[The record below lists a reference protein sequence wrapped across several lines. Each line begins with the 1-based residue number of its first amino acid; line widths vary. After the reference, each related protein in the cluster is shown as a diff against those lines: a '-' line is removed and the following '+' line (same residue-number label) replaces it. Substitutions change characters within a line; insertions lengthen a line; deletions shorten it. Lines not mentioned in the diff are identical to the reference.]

1 MKKLFTNIDQLV
13 QIRESSTNLLRG
25 AMMKDLPSLKNAW
38 LLVEA
43 GLISDYGSMDSLE
56 QTADET
62 IDLSGAMLMPTFV
75 DSHTHL
81 VFAADR
87 DEEFVMKI
95 KGMDYQAIAEA
106 GGGIKN
112 SAKKLQQTSED
123 ELLEGAT
130 ARLQQAIAH
139 GTGAIEIKSG
149 YGLTTES
156 EIKILRVISRLKD
169 RFDIPIKSTFL
180 GAHAFPHD
188 DQQKY
193 IRTIVQEMLPDIYSE
208 GLADY
213 IDVFCEKGYF
223 SAAQMAEI
231 LEAGD
236 KYELKPKLHV
246 NQFNSIG
253 GIETAIEYSALT
265 VDHLEVLSEEEISLL
280 KDSDVI
286 PVALPGCSFFLNIP
300 FTPGRK
306 IIESGLPLVLASDF
320 NPGSAPSFNM
330 SLINAL
336 ACINMKL
343 LPEEAINA
351 TTYNAAFALE
361 VEDQVGSITKGKK
374 ANFIVAKSGVSPYSI
389 AYHFGVD
396 WIDQVYING
405 SAVAR

>member
-87 DEEFVMKI
+87 DEELVMKI

-374 ANFIVAKSGVSPYSI
+374 ANFIVAKPGVSPYSI

>member
-374 ANFIVAKSGVSPYSI
+374 ANFIVAKPGVSPYSI